1 MAHQNRIAILT
12 KVAIL
17 FYKRERILIL
27 DKKYYIEISP
37 LEKEKD
43 ILSGFADLNPKSF
56 SKQDAGYDWLEED
69 DSKCIV
75 FENPYG
81 GSPLEINIG
90 DSGMFT
96 LFFSEH
102 HAHYEAYQGDYEDM
116 LTRISGIF
124 SNNICAATIKDCK
137 GKWYGSCFLTKE
149 ESGKSAP
156 EIFKFVFKEEEF
168 RNHLNKYGYSYSLNY
183 WNPLF
188 DKIVQI
194 KAKSSDQ

>member
-1 MAHQNRIAILT
+1 M
-12 KVAIL
+12 
-17 FYKRERILIL
+17 
-27 DKKYYIEISP
+27 DKKSYIEIVP

-43 ILSGFADLNPKSF
+43 ILNSFADHNPKVF

-90 DSGMFT
+90 DSERFT

-116 LTRISGIF
+116 LTRISDIF
-124 SNNICAATIKDCK
+124 SNNVCAAMIKDCK
-137 GKWYGSCFLTKE
+137 GKWYGSCFLSKE
-149 ESGKSAP
+149 ESDKSVQ
-156 EIFKFVFKEEEF
+156 EMFGFVFKEDEF
-168 RNHLNKYGYSYSLNY
+168 RNHLNKHGFSYSLNY

-188 DKIVQI
+188 DKTVQVQS
-194 KAKSSDQ
+194 KSFDQ